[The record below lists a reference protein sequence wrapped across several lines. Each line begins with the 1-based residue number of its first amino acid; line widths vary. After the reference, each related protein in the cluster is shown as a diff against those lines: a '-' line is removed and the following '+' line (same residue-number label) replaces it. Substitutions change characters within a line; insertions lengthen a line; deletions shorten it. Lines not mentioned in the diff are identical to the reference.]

1 MHTRGRAC
9 GRSLVAGWYDPGPLD
24 HEDHASLRSTRPMHH
39 PHRNRK
45 PLSGGELDCPAFQV
59 NYEAPLDHVEELIL
73 LVVLMPMELA
83 LHDAEAHNAVVHSA
97 QRLVVP
103 RVPAGIDECLD
114 VNELQGSVPRVQ
126 VDRVWRLTAHMASFH
141 LAR

>member
-1 MHTRGRAC
+1 MH
-9 GRSLVAGWYDPGPLD
+9 
-24 HEDHASLRSTRPMHH
+24 HSLR
-39 PHRNRK
+39 NRE
-45 PLSGGELDCPAFQV
+45 PLSGGELDCPTLQV

-73 LVVLMPMELA
+73 LVVLMPVELA

-103 RVPAGIDECLD
+103 RILAGIDECLD

-126 VDRVWRLTAHMASFH
+126 VDRVWRLTANMAS
-141 LAR
+141 LSRLRS